1 MHVDPIP
8 CNRRILVESRQRRT
22 AKRVTLLAA
31 AVMALPAW
39 TATVPAQTRRLDV
52 EPVVAIDRIV
62 VVVNDDVITET
73 ELTARLADVK
83 RALRARRIEPPPE
96 PILKKQVLERLV
108 LDRVQLQLA
117 ARTGLRVSDEDVE
130 RGIRSIAERN
140 RMDMEQ
146 FYEALRNEG
155 LDLESYRKQI
165 REEITLARLIDREI
179 NNRITVSDTEVEN
192 FLTDRKRESR
202 VDDAYDLSH
211 ILVAVPESATS
222 DDIRA
227 ARFISR

>member
-1 MHVDPIP
+1 
-8 CNRRILVESRQRRT
+8 
-22 AKRVTLLAA
+22 AA

-117 ARTGLRVSDEDVE
+117 ARTGLR
-130 RGIRSIAERN
+130 
-140 RMDMEQ
+140 
-146 FYEALRNEG
+146 
-155 LDLESYRKQI
+155 
-165 REEITLARLIDREI
+165 
-179 NNRITVSDTEVEN
+179 
-192 FLTDRKRESR
+192 
-202 VDDAYDLSH
+202 
-211 ILVAVPESATS
+211 
-222 DDIRA
+222 
-227 ARFISR
+227 

>member
-1 MHVDPIP
+1 
-8 CNRRILVESRQRRT
+8 
-22 AKRVTLLAA
+22 
-31 AVMALPAW
+31 
-39 TATVPAQTRRLDV
+39 
-52 EPVVAIDRIV
+52 
-62 VVVNDDVITET
+62 
-73 ELTARLADVK
+73 
-83 RALRARRIEPPPE
+83 
-96 PILKKQVLERLV
+96 
-108 LDRVQLQLA
+108 
-117 ARTGLRVSDEDVE
+117 
-130 RGIRSIAERN
+130 
-140 RMDMEQ
+140 MEQ

-227 ARFISR
+227 ARF